1 MGTTELTTDQVLR
14 WRLHRQ
20 HLDAAPTA
28 DGPPAAVD
36 TSATSVADV
45 VAVVERLAGVQAQ
58 VPSAAELAVAL
69 RTGPDAPAALR
80 TGPDAPAALR
90 TAHAEGRLLRTWAQ
104 RGTLHLLDPRTA
116 ADALALIGSA
126 RTWEKPAWVREFGA
140 TPAQVAQLVEAVGEL
155 LDGTVLTREELTAAL
170 AADPRFA
177 PLAGQLASGW
187 GTLLKP
193 LAWQGV
199 LCHAPAPGGRA
210 AFTHPATHSPDWP
223 GLPPVDQA
231 GPRLLAAYLGA
242 YGPAGLDRFDA
253 WLSRNS
259 LRKTVL
265 KGFAAALGDRL
276 TDVTVDGAPAL
287 ALTEHLDDL
296 AAAPPAPP
304 VPAVPS
310 VHLLG
315 PYDQYVLGPGTKA
328 TEILPAA
335 HRTAVSRTAGRIA
348 PLLLVD
354 GRITGTW
361 EQDGPTVT
369 VTPFDRPPPATG
381 LRAAAERLAA
391 ATATPG
397 LTARADAPTAG
408 G

>member
-1 MGTTELTTDQVLR
+1 MGTVELTTEQVLR
-14 WRLHRQ
+14 WRLRRQ
-20 HLDAAPTA
+20 HLDAGAAA
-28 DGPPAAVD
+28 DGPP
-36 TSATSVADV
+36 SV
-45 VAVVERLAGVQAQ
+45 VALVERLAGVQAQ

-69 RTGPDAPAALR
+69 RTGPEGPAALR
-80 TGPDAPAALR
+80 A
-90 TAHAEGRLLRTWAQ
+90 AHAEGRLLRTWAQ

-155 LDGTVLTREELTAAL
+155 LSSAVLTREELTAVL

-177 PLAGQLASGW
+177 PLAEQLASGW

-210 AFTHPATHSPDWP
+210 AFTHPAHHSPDWP
-223 GLPPVDQA
+223 GLPPVDRA
-231 GPRLLAAYLGA
+231 GPRLLTAYLGA

-259 LRKTVL
+259 LRKSVL

-276 TDVTVDGAPAL
+276 TTVTVDGAPAL

-296 AAAPPAPP
+296 AATPTAPPA
-304 VPAVPS
+304 PS

-369 VTPFDRPPPATG
+369 VTPFEQAPPAAA
-381 LRAAAERLAA
+381 LRTAAERLAA
-391 ATATPG
+391 ATATPA
-397 LTARADAPTAG
+397 LTARVATA
-408 G
+408 

>member
-1 MGTTELTTDQVLR
+1 MGTVELTTDQVLR
-14 WRLHRQ
+14 WRLRRQ
-20 HLDAAPTA
+20 HLDAQAPVDGPVDGPVEGPVEGPPTA
-28 DGPPAAVD
+28 AAV
-36 TSATSVADV
+36 VAL
-45 VAVVERLAGVQAQ
+45 VERLAGVQAQ

-69 RTGPDAPAALR
+69 RTGPDGPAALR
-80 TGPDAPAALR
+80 A
-90 TAHAEGRLLRTWAQ
+90 AHAEGRLLRTWAQ

-155 LDGTVLTREELTAAL
+155 LSGAVLTREELTAEL

-177 PLAGQLASGW
+177 PLAEQLASGW

-210 AFTHPATHSPDWP
+210 AFTHPAHHSPDWP

-231 GPRLLAAYLGA
+231 GPRLLTAYLGA

-259 LRKTVL
+259 LRKSVL
-265 KGFAAALGDRL
+265 KGFAATLGDRL
-276 TDVTVDGAPAL
+276 TTVTVDGAPAL

-296 AAAPPAPP
+296 AASPATPATPSAPR
-304 VPAVPS
+304 

-354 GRITGTW
+354 GRIAGTW

-369 VTPFDRPPPATG
+369 VTPFEQPPPAAA

-391 ATATPG
+391 ATATPD
-397 LTARADAPTAG
+397 LTARVATA
-408 G
+408 

>member
-1 MGTTELTTDQVLR
+1 MGTIELTTDQVLR

-20 HLDAAPTA
+20 HLGAAPTA
-28 DGPPAAVD
+28 DGPPAD
-36 TSATSVADV
+36 TASASAGADV

-58 VPSAAELAVAL
+58 VPSAAELAV
-69 RTGPDAPAALR
+69 ALR

-177 PLAGQLASGW
+177 PLAEQLASGW

-210 AFTHPATHSPDWP
+210 AFTHPASHSPDWP

-231 GPRLLAAYLGA
+231 GPRLLTAYLGA

-296 AAAPPAPP
+296 AATPTGPSA
-304 VPAVPS
+304 PS

-369 VTPFDRPPPATG
+369 VTPFDQPPPGAG
-381 LRAAAERLAA
+381 LRAAAERLAT
-391 ATATPG
+391 ATAEPG
-397 LTARADAPTAG
+397 LTARVNAPTTG